1 MAKEYKID
9 EMDAKIQEIKEA
21 AMEIEKLG
29 GDIEAVK
36 KNLVRLRASTKM
48 LELNISDAK
57 LVMYQDS
64 RILQPFGAKPPIH
77 AW

>member
-1 MAKEYKID
+1 MAIKYNID
-9 EMDAKIQEIKEA
+9 EIDAKIQEIKEA
-21 AMEIEKLG
+21 AKEIEKLG

-57 LVMYQDS
+57 LVM
-64 RILQPFGAKPPIH
+64 
-77 AW
+77 

>member
-9 EMDAKIQEIKEA
+9 EIDAKIQEIKEA

-48 LELNISDAK
+48 LELNISDAR
-57 LVMYQDS
+57 LVM
-64 RILQPFGAKPPIH
+64 
-77 AW
+77 